1 MKTKF
6 NIIVFVFLC
15 LSSYLKAQQNE
26 QGIKI
31 SALEKNKI
39 NKATNLYKTDNTKEI
54 LTTFLR
60 TALNDITSKEKSFSI
75 NTTLYAIDS
84 LFRLSKSEPSNFI
97 KQTSFDFK
105 LKANEQNS
113 ISSIYFGFTTAIIN
127 NKDLKTTVLDS
138 KDFVGLEKNVFIQAD
153 IKKSLYFL
161 QIKEQEA
168 INKKIDS
175 TKTDVNKILESL
187 TNSSK
192 WEDRFFVQVK
202 IQKRLRLLFSKVN
215 LNPEESNSTQIRFD
229 KILEGLDDK
238 KISKIQGG
246 MHEELELLKDY
257 LNAKEIETLN
267 KKWDEAKEKG
277 DFIELMNEINQINFA
292 NDIFRGKEGDEDYK
306 KIIKSYRE
314 GKDPLKILYKEIA
327 ETYSRRMLW
336 TISPAMEY
344 DRENK
349 QGVYNV
355 STKMTV
361 GISNKLQ
368 RRPWE
373 IEANAS
379 FKASKDTL
387 KQVTNY
393 DNKVGLI
400 NFGVNK
406 VLLENKDNEP
416 KMEFKFFT
424 QLEHQFG
431 KVTNLKK
438 NIFSLNST
446 LRINLFKT
454 VWLPITVKYDP
465 DNGNLFGFFSI
476 AANLSD

>member
-1 MKTKF
+1 MKTIG

-15 LSSYLKAQQNE
+15 LSCYIKAQQDE
-26 QGIKI
+26 SMK
-31 SALEKNKI
+31 LPVNKAEI
-39 NKATNLYKTDNTKEI
+39 NKSTNLYKTDNTKEI

-60 TALNDITSKEKSFSI
+60 TALNNITSKEKSFSL

-84 LFRLSKSEPSNFI
+84 LFHLSKGNPSDFI

-113 ISSIYFGFTTAIIN
+113 ISSIYFGFTTAIVN
-127 NKDLKTTVLDS
+127 NKDLKTKELDS
-138 KDFVGLEKNVFIQAD
+138 KDFAALEKNVFIQAD
-153 IKKSLYFL
+153 IKKSLHAL
-161 QIKEQEA
+161 RIKKEEISNQ
-168 INKKIDS
+168 KIDS
-175 TKTDVNKILESL
+175 AKTQINSILQSLNK
-187 TNSSK
+187 SSK
-192 WEDRFFVQVK
+192 YEDPCFTQIK
-202 IQKRLRLLFSKVN
+202 INKRLRALFSKVN
-215 LNPEESNSTQIRFD
+215 LSPDESHLKQIGFD
-229 KILEGLDDK
+229 KVLEGLEDK
-238 KISKIQGG
+238 EINEVQTDIDG
-246 MHEELELLKDY
+246 ELEALKDY
-257 LNAKEIETLN
+257 INTKELEALN
-267 KKWDEAKEKG
+267 KKWDDAKKEG
-277 DFIELMNEINQINFA
+277 NFMMLTNDINQINF
-292 NDIFRGKEGDEDYK
+292 DRDVFRGTDDEDYK
-306 KIIKSYRE
+306 RIVKSYRE
-314 GKDPLKILYKEIA
+314 GKDPLKMLYKEVA

-336 TISPAMEY
+336 TVSPAMEY

-349 QGVYNV
+349 QGIYNV
-355 STKMTV
+355 ATKMTV

-368 RRPWE
+368 RKPWE

-379 FKASKDTL
+379 FKVSKDTL
-387 KQVTNY
+387 KPATNY
-393 DNKVGLI
+393 DNQVGLI

-431 KVTNLKK
+431 KTSNFPKS
-438 NIFSLNST
+438 IFSLNST

-454 VWLPITVKYDP
+454 IWLPITVKYDP